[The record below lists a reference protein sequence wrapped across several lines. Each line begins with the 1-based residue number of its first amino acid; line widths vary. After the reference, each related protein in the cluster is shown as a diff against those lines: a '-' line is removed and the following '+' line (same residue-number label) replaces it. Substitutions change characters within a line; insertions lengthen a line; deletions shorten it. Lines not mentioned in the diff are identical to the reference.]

1 MTTHIQFIVYRRHGD
16 RATYMCPFGQH
27 PKDIHI
33 VTVGSE
39 AHCLRYMIMGK
50 SPERMQ

>member
-1 MTTHIQFIVYRRHGD
+1 MNTPTQFIVYRRHGD

-27 PKDIHI
+27 PKGIHI

-39 AHCLRYMIMGK
+39 AHCLRHMIMGK
-50 SPERMQ
+50 GPERMQ